1 MIINSLKTVE
11 KMTFNNIV
19 VVVPANVVSG
29 GPEALHH
36 LVQEMN
42 LAGLN
47 ASICYFPFDQK
58 FKPPERYA
66 KFNTPVI
73 RFEDCASTLYI
84 FPEVMPMEA
93 LRIKKGRAIIWW
105 LSLDNYYERR
115 PDVSLLRNVAR
126 YIKRRYKGARPMRG
140 ISALRNL
147 VGVSDRRGYVTY
159 SDYLKAFDA
168 ERARTGKLPMSHTPS
183 ILSMFDPTG
192 NLQTSLGRFTYENT
206 PEGLIVHDVYDF
218 NPISDKATETDKE
231 VTQLLGSVLS
241 PVWAMRQY
249 AGEKIP
255 VGSGRT
261 VRINLGK

>member
-1 MIINSLKTVE
+1 MPTNSLALPGVNRLIDFVVQNVKPEWFPTAGKLLVE
-11 KMTFNNIV
+11 TSQGKKEPITEKDF
-19 VVVPANVVSG
+19 S
-29 GPEALHH
+29 PEEL
-36 LVQEMN
+36 
-42 LAGLN
+42 
-47 ASICYFPFDQK
+47 
-58 FKPPERYA
+58 
-66 KFNTPVI
+66 
-73 RFEDCASTLYI
+73 
-84 FPEVMPMEA
+84 
-93 LRIKKGRAIIWW
+93 
-105 LSLDNYYERR
+105 
-115 PDVSLLRNVAR
+115 
-126 YIKRRYKGARPMRG
+126 
-140 ISALRNL
+140 SALRNL
-147 VGVSDRRGYVTY
+147 IGVSDRRGYVTY